1 MIVSEKGSIVR
12 NVLEEVDPWLALGL
26 IADELS
32 ELEVQDCT
40 PTELAIAER
49 LVALGLLVREE
60 AGFDEELDM
69 QPYEYYRTP

>member
-1 MIVSEKGSIVR
+1 MR
-12 NVLEEVDPWLALGL
+12 NVFEEVDPWLALGL

-32 ELEVQDCT
+32 ELEVEDCT

-49 LVALGLLVREE
+49 LVELELLVRDKMD
-60 AGFDEELDM
+60 FDEELDM